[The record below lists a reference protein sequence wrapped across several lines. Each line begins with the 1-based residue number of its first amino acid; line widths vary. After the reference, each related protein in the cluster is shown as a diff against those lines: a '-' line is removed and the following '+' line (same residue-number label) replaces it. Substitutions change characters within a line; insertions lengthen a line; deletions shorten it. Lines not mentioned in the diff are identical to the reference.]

1 LAGSRNMW
9 DRRVAIIATMTFIRK
24 GKLGPSLRIAK
35 RLIGDKEDLTHKAVG
50 WTLREVWK
58 HDPKLCEIYLL
69 ANYATLPRTTLRYA
83 IERMEEVKRQKFLK
97 NKC

>member
-1 LAGSRNMW
+1 
-9 DRRVAIIATMTFIRK
+9 
-24 GKLGPSLRIAK
+24 
-35 RLIGDKEDLTHKAVG
+35 VG